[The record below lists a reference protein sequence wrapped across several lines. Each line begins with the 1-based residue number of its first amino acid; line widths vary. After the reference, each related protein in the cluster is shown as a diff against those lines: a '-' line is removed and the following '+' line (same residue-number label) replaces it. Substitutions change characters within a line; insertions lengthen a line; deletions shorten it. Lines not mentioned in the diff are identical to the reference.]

1 MQKLIEDVLVDDD
14 VSYCVD
20 WEFSLCCLLQVN

>member
-1 MQKLIEDVLVDDD
+1 MQKTTKDVFIDDD
-14 VSYCVD
+14 VSHCVD